1 MTVLIVDDS
10 SIVRRVLKGVVQR
23 YFDEPLIL
31 EAKDGS
37 VAMQAVNAY
46 EVDLMLLDWN
56 MPVMDGEAVVKA
68 VRAEKKH
75 NRMKIVMA
83 TTEGGKASVLK
94 MVKQGVNGYLVKP
107 FQEDN
112 IVKTL
117 DKVAGRMRAKKS

>member
-68 VRAEKKH
+68 VRAEKKTQPNE
-75 NRMKIVMA
+75 NRYGDYRRWKSKCFKN
-83 TTEGGKASVLK
+83 GKTRCEWVFSQAFS
-94 MVKQGVNGYLVKP
+94 
-107 FQEDN
+107 
-112 IVKTL
+112 
-117 DKVAGRMRAKKS
+117 RR